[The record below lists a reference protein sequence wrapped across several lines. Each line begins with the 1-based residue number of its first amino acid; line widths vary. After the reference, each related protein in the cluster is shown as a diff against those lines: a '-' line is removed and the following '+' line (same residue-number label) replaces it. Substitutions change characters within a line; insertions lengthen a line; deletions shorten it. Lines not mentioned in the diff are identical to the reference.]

1 MPTTPSARHAP
12 PDPAAQRSPSQTAGR
27 RCGRQAGSVSVELVI
42 ATPLLL
48 LLLLGIVQFALWA
61 HATHIAQAA
70 AAQGLAAGRVQG
82 GGPAAGEQTARGV
95 LAQIGTGVLQAPT
108 VTAQESGARM
118 QVAVSGYAEPVIPFL
133 HLRVHAT
140 TLGPVEAVYP
150 DTPTP

>member
-1 MPTTPSARHAP
+1 MPIPTPRARRVP
-12 PDPAAQRSPSQTAGR
+12 SDPGVTPAGSRPGGR
-27 RCGRQAGSVSVELVI
+27 RSGRQAGSVSVELVI

-48 LLLLGIVQFALWA
+48 LLLLGIVQFALWE

-108 VTAQESGARM
+108 VTTQESGARM

-133 HLRVHAT
+133 HLHVHAV
-140 TLGPVEAVYP
+140 TLGPLEPA
-150 DTPTP
+150 TGS